1 MTREVPEEEK
11 EEEGGWERVERDPI
25 HFDLIVVIL
34 ACALGLIIF
43 LRGLNRLPE
52 GSTTIG
58 LVLTCTSFIVVLV
71 CFLGFMMWKMRRVR
85 TDATRRSVGHPW
97 KRVTDGVEKG
107 LDGQGIEF
115 EREVRGW
122 RRPSYNW
129 AYGNFRQVY
138 HLPRTDLRIYIE
150 SRDPKGTGARGP
162 PTDLSIGPVTDE
174 NSAFV
179 DRLTGLLDEVMSEWE
194 DSGTTEDARTS

>member
-1 MTREVPEEEK
+1 MTREVPEEADG
-11 EEEGGWERVERDPI
+11 GGWERVERDPI
-25 HFDLIVVIL
+25 HKDLIVVIL

-58 LVLTCTSFIVVLV
+58 LALTCTSFIAVLV
-71 CFLGFMMWKMRRVR
+71 CFLAFMMWKMRRVR
-85 TDATRRSVGHPW
+85 SDATRRSVGHPW
-97 KRVTDGVEKG
+97 KRVADGVEEV
-107 LDGQGIEF
+107 LDGQGVEF

-150 SRDPKGTGARGP
+150 SRDPKGTGERGP

-174 NSAFV
+174 NRAFV
-179 DRLTGLLDEVMSEWE
+179 DGLTGLLDEVMSGEE
-194 DSGTTEDARTS
+194 DSGTAGEARTS